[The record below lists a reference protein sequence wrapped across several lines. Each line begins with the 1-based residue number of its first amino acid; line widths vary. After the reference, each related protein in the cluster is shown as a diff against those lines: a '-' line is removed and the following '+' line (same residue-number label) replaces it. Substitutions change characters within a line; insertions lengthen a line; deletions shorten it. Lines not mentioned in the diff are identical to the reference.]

1 MCVLIFYLEFR
12 FLNKFKTMKVD
23 EKVQAL
29 LLADPNE
36 FEKVFMPGLGNKSL
50 YMYFNNVFSPGK
62 LFVLF
67 SAMLLVLYPKNVF
80 LKISTFLLLLIFVSF
95 DKFIDHFSIS
105 FLVHFPSLYQKF
117 LKYLYNFVCLIS
129 VWLSYCHQLFWW

>member
-29 LLADPNE
+29 LLADPNK

-67 SAMLLVLYPKNVF
+67 SAMLLVF
-80 LKISTFLLLLIFVSF
+80 ACILKTFF
-95 DKFIDHFSIS
+95 
-105 FLVHFPSLYQKF
+105 
-117 LKYLYNFVCLIS
+117 
-129 VWLSYCHQLFWW
+129 